1 MSHAARDSARSA
13 LQARFRDN
21 VDRDVS
27 GLAAQHCR
35 ERGLY
40 APDGTPTEA
49 LCQGSHPGVS
59 DLIWRGFRPGW
70 EEVVYVYD
78 STRREHTRYLNA
90 KLHLTVTLA
99 VAGDERTPGVE
110 AALLA
115 ARQALGALWIVWA
128 GYQATTTDA
137 LAQAVTEFEDAR

>member
-13 LQARFRDN
+13 LQARFQGN

-35 ERGLY
+35 ERDLY
-40 APDGTPTEA
+40 APDGTPAEA
-49 LCQGSHPGVS
+49 LCRGSHPGVT

-99 VAGDERTPGVE
+99 AAGDELTPGVQ
-110 AALLA
+110 AALIA
-115 ARQALGALWIVWA
+115 AQQALQALWVTWA